1 MTRYVPLATVV
12 ALFCCL
18 SLSLYGQS
26 LWPAGAVSAI
36 RTISPSDTGY
46 ADLEPLQAA
55 IGDARI
61 VLLGEQTHGEGSTF
75 LAKTRLIRFLHER
88 MGFDVLAFESGLYD
102 CGRIWENTRTG
113 ARIREEVSGSLFFMY
128 AGSRQLLPLFD
139 YIQERVGRRDELTVT
154 GFESQHTGLK
164 AKTVLFPDFEAYLRG
179 RDARQVDTAWE
190 VFRKVALATMQ
201 SRQYRPGAAE
211 QATFFRKL
219 TSLEQLLADG
229 EVSADN
235 HFTGSG
241 GFWYRVL
248 RSIRSQALRY
258 WGVTAGNEMN
268 ARDEEMANNLIWLA
282 ERAYP
287 GRKIIV
293 WAHNGH
299 IAKQTASLVTAD
311 SGYHRFLSTF
321 KPMGSIIHQHFGKAA
336 YAIGFSGFSGRYTD
350 FNSGEVVPV
359 PPMAKESLE
368 GQLAAKFDYAFV
380 RYRDVK
386 GSINGQQVGSLMDFS
401 RSRGIWPG
409 VLDGIIFIRTVD
421 PSDKQ

>member
-12 ALFCCL
+12 ALFCCISF
-18 SLSLYGQS
+18 SLCGQS
-26 LWPAGAVSAI
+26 LWPAGAVSTI
-36 RTISPSDTGY
+36 RSITPSDTDY
-46 ADLEPLQAA
+46 TDLRPLQAA

-102 CGRIWENTRTG
+102 CGRIWENTRKE
-113 ARIREEVSGSLFFMY
+113 ANFREEVSGSLFFMY
-128 AGSRQLLPLFD
+128 AGSRQMLPLFD
-139 YIQERVGRRDELTVT
+139 YIQDRVGRRDELTVT
-154 GFESQHTGLK
+154 GFESQHTGMK
-164 AKTVLFPDFEAYLRG
+164 AKTALFPDFEIYLRS

-190 VFRKVALATMQ
+190 VFKKVALATMH
-201 SRQYRPGAAE
+201 SRQYRPSSEE
-211 QATFFRKL
+211 QGLFFRKL
-219 TSLEQLLADG
+219 QSLERLLVDG
-229 EVSADN
+229 EVSAAN
-235 HFTGSG
+235 YFTGSG

-258 WGVTAGNEMN
+258 WGMAEGNEMN

-282 ERAYP
+282 ERVYP

-299 IAKQTASLVTAD
+299 IAKETTSLVTRD
-311 SGYHRFLSTF
+311 SEYQRFLSTF
-321 KPMGSIIHQHFGKAA
+321 RPMGAIVHQHFGKAA

-350 FNSGEVVPV
+350 FNSGQVIPV
-359 PPMAKESLE
+359 PAMAKESPE
-368 GQLAAKFDYAFV
+368 GQLAATYDYAFI
-380 RYRDVK
+380 RYRGVK
-386 GSINGQQVGSLMDFS
+386 GERKKKQWGSLMDFI
-401 RSRGIWPG
+401 RCWGIWPD
-409 VLDGIIFIRTVD
+409 VLDGMVFIRSIT